1 MGKTRKKQGFD
12 SSYKQDQLEIKI
24 DCNIKLPQELQELKE
39 NLSNKEQPWLT
50 GEVIVNGIVEPVVFM
65 PFTQYVDGKL
75 KMYSRVAF
83 GEHYQITLTQNLID
97 RISRKVCRKIK
108 NRGKN
113 LTRLNKV

>member
-24 DCNIKLPQELQELKE
+24 NCNINLPEELQELKE
-39 NLSNKEQPWLT
+39 NLSNEGKLWLT
-50 GEVIVNGIVEPVVFM
+50 GEVILDGIVEPVVFM
-65 PFTQYVDGKL
+65 PYTRDVEGKL

-83 GEHYQITLTQNLID
+83 SELSQITFTQNLID

-108 NRGKN
+108 NRGKK